1 MNEFLRDFN
10 WKNVLDNFEKI
21 LHPFLY
27 KRTLATMQIKE
38 AGFNDIVNI
47 WPSKMVWIPCRRSEK
62 TESYVEVFS
71 TLNISKQ
78 EKMVKF
84 LLRVSP
90 LKPKTWSTLEHCFE
104 HKDSVRLPN
113 FRSTSQRTT

>member
-1 MNEFLRDFN
+1 
-10 WKNVLDNFEKI
+10 
-21 LHPFLY
+21 
-27 KRTLATMQIKE
+27 MQIKE

-47 WPSKMVWIPCRRSEK
+47 WLSKMVWIPCRRSEK
-62 TESYVEVFS
+62 IESYVEVFS
-71 TLNISKQ
+71 NLNISEQ
-78 EKMVKF
+78 EKILKF

-90 LKPKTWSTLEHCFE
+90 LKLKSRSTLEHCFE